1 MTTETPFMDIYSIL
15 KYLPHR
21 YPFLLVDRVLEC
33 KVGESIRAIKNVT
46 FNEPFFTG
54 HFPER
59 PVMPGVMIL
68 EALAQTAGI
77 LTYATLRKVPN
88 AGTRFYFAGIDN
100 CRFRRPV
107 VPGDQL
113 ILTSRVE
120 RNMKGIWKLSTAALV
135 GRCRSGVGGH
145 DAVSGRGQRHATGSG
160 TGSGLRDRPCR
171 ASTPGQ
177 SSLQRP
183 SLPTTWRW
191 VRSP

>member
-1 MTTETPFMDIYSIL
+1 
-15 KYLPHR
+15 
-21 YPFLLVDRVLEC
+21 VDKVFQC

-88 AGTRFYFAGIDN
+88 EGTRFYFAGIDN

-113 ILTSRVE
+113 ILTARVV
-120 RNMKGIWKLSTAALV
+120 RNMKGIWKLSTSALV
-135 GRCRSGVGGH
+135 DDTEAVCADMMLFP
-145 DAVSGRGQRHATGSG
+145 DAENATP
-160 TGSGLRDRPCR
+160 LDP
-171 ASTPGQ
+171 
-177 SSLQRP
+177 
-183 SLPTTWRW
+183 
-191 VRSP
+191 V

>member
-1 MTTETPFMDIYSIL
+1 MTTEKPFLDIYSIL

-21 YPFLLVDRVLEC
+21 YPFLLVDKVFEC

-88 AGTRFYFAGIDN
+88 EGTRFYFAGIDN

-113 ILTSRVE
+113 ILTARVV
-120 RNMKGIWKLSTAALV
+120 RNMKGIWKLSTSALV
-135 GRCRSGVGGH
+135 DDTEAVCADMMLFP
-145 DAVSGRGQRHATGSG
+145 DAENATP
-160 TGSGLRDRPCR
+160 LDP
-171 ASTPGQ
+171 
-177 SSLQRP
+177 
-183 SLPTTWRW
+183 
-191 VRSP
+191 V